1 MEIKEIQNTG
11 NVVDGQMTKSL
22 VMDVNS
28 DDVFVN
34 DGVVLIDTENTKYV
48 ALDYK
53 TLTRLI
59 EKVTPTP

>member
-1 MEIKEIQNTG
+1 METKEIQNTS
-11 NVVDGQMTKSL
+11 NVVDGQMIKSL

-34 DGVVLIDTENTKYV
+34 DGVVLIDTENTKYI

-53 TLTRLI
+53 TLTQLI
-59 EKVTPTP
+59 EKVS